1 MNTPKN
7 NRVKACLVKLWEK
20 LVEICEFAE
29 KHPLI
34 RYLIQLILTLIEWW
48 LSRH

>member
-7 NRVKACLVKLWEK
+7 NRVKDRLVKLWEK
-20 LVEICEFAE
+20 LVETCKFAE

-34 RYLIQLILTLIEWW
+34 GYLIQLLLALIEWW
-48 LSRH
+48 LSKH